1 MKTNWCEP
9 LGPEMP
15 IGTQEIHI
23 WRVPLWSGAICPPS
37 FSSQERIRA
46 ERFHS
51 EQPRQRFITSHIA
64 MRDILANYLQTSPAE
79 IRIVQPDLKKPY
91 LAGNA
96 SAGAIS
102 FNLSRSEDMCLIAV
116 TASVQAGVDIECLRP
131 ERYEPGMESLVFTA
145 SESAALA
152 AIEPEERWRAF
163 LRGWTRKEAYGKCL
177 GLGLSADLA
186 HAELGLTE
194 ETIRF
199 QGIAVASFVPC
210 DRFIAAWAAA
220 DALTPSFWN
229 WTP

>member
-1 MKTNWCEP
+1 MNTIWREP
-9 LGPEMP
+9 RGTKMP
-15 IGTQEIHI
+15 IGPEEIHI
-23 WRVPLWSGAICPPS
+23 WRVPLWTGAICPPS

-51 EQPRQRFITSHIA
+51 EQPRQRYITSHIA
-64 MRDILANYLQTSPAE
+64 LRYILAKYLLTPPAE
-79 IRIVQPDLKKPY
+79 VIIVQPELKKPY

-96 SAGAIS
+96 SDRAIS

-116 TASVQAGVDIECLRP
+116 TESVQAGVDIECLRP

-145 SESAALA
+145 DESAALA

-163 LRGWTRKEAYGKCL
+163 LSGWTRKEAYGKCI

-199 QGIAVASFVPC
+199 QGITVASFVPC

-229 WTP
+229 WIP

>member
-9 LGPEMP
+9 RNPQTP
-15 IGTQEIHI
+15 IGPQEIHI
-23 WRVPLWSGAICPPS
+23 WRVPLWAGAICPPA
-37 FSSQERIRA
+37 FSSQERNRA

-64 MRDILANYLQTSPAE
+64 LRDILAKYLQAPQAE
-79 IRIVQPDLKKPY
+79 ICIVQPELKKPY

-102 FNLSRSEDMCLIAV
+102 FNLSRSEDMCLIAI
-116 TASVQAGVDIECLRP
+116 TGSVQAGVDIECLRP

-145 SESAALA
+145 NESTALA
-152 AIEPEERWRAF
+152 AIEPDERWLAF
-163 LRGWTRKEAYGKCL
+163 LRGWTRKEAYGKCI

-194 ETIRF
+194 ETVRF
-199 QGIAVASFVPC
+199 QGITVASFVPC